1 MGEIIQFPEKRSNG
15 YYNLA
20 ALFEI
25 CDSVASCNAYL
36 DIAET
41 LFENGDISE
50 SELHTLR
57 RIGRGKRLELATPQ
71 QEEALK
77 AEKPGTYVYTPE
89 MGQQKPEGCQIEAH
103 RAYYGGHIFIDTPL
117 ELKGRGIQF
126 LKTYKPGDL
135 TSSGQYKSGWN
146 TCRVTNRA
154 YDLLKTRYAISWE
167 SCLD

>member
-1 MGEIIQFPEKRSNG
+1 MGELLQFPVAKSNG
-15 YYNLA
+15 YHDLA
-20 ALFEI
+20 ALFKI

-36 DIAET
+36 DITET

-50 SELHTLR
+50 NELHALR
-57 RIGRGKRLELATPQ
+57 RMGRSKRIELATPQ
-71 QEEALK
+71 QGEALK
-77 AEKPGTYVYTPE
+77 TEKPGVYVYTPE

-103 RAYYGGHIFIDTPL
+103 RAYYGGHVFIDTPL
-117 ELKGRGIQF
+117 ELKGRGIR
-126 LKTYKPGDL
+126 LVKTYKPGDL

-146 TCRVTNRA
+146 TYEVTNRA

>member
-1 MGEIIQFPEKRSNG
+1 MGKIIQFPVTKNNG
-15 YYNLA
+15 YHNLA

-41 LFENGDISE
+41 LSENGHITE
-50 SELHTLR
+50 NELHALR
-57 RIGRGKRLELATPQ
+57 RMGRSKRLELATPPQ
-71 QEEALK
+71 HAVK
-77 AEKPGTYVYTPE
+77 AEEPGTYVYCPE

-117 ELKGRGIQF
+117 ELKGRGIRF

-135 TSSGQYKSGWN
+135 TGSGQYKSGWN
-146 TCRVTNRA
+146 TYEVTNRA

>member
-1 MGEIIQFPEKRSNG
+1 MGELLQFPVALRNG
-15 YYNLA
+15 YHNLA

-41 LFENGDISE
+41 LFKNDDISE
-50 SELHTLR
+50 NELHTLR
-57 RIGRGKRLELATPQ
+57 RMGRSKRLELATPPQ
-71 QEEALK
+71 QAAK
-77 AEKPGTYVYTPE
+77 AEEPGTYVYCPE

-103 RAYYGGHIFIDTPL
+103 RAYYGGHVFIDTPL
-117 ELKGRGIQF
+117 ELKGRGIRF
-126 LKTYKPGDL
+126 VKTYKPGDL

-146 TCRVTNRA
+146 TYEVTNRA

>member
-15 YYNLA
+15 YYNLT

-25 CDSVASCNAYL
+25 CGSVASCNAYL
-36 DIAET
+36 DIVET

-57 RIGRGKRLELATPQ
+57 RIGRGKRLELATPPQ
-71 QEEALK
+71 KEALK

-89 MGQQKPEGCQIEAH
+89 MGQQKPEGCQMEAH
-103 RAYYGGHIFIDTPL
+103 RAYYGGHIFVDTPL

-135 TSSGQYKSGWN
+135 TSSGQVPTWAVRFRPSLFSVDKVG
-146 TCRVTNRA
+146 
-154 YDLLKTRYAISWE
+154 
-167 SCLD
+167 